1 LDEKFKVGRPVVE
14 AIISG
19 ITLFHVILLIE
30 YYRMQTKLESRSWF
44 EVDSPTWRGNKAV
57 NFFTELIIILP
68 HPFPGVQVPPGRYLS
83 VLMFLRMY
91 SIFRVIRN
99 SCAAYQER
107 FLIKSNKA
115 FRTSG
120 AIEFNWAF
128 AARNIFRTHPWACML
143 ALTVYNVCTF
153 AYIMYVW
160 ERITDPAVRVP
171 WTMRTAVWNTVI
183 TMGTIGYGD
192 TYAWTQEGR
201 LTACFMALTGIVLA
215 SLLIFV
221 IMNVLVPTTAERHAV
236 TIHEARYLNHRANW
250 VAVLYIQLWW
260 RRALFLRRRA
270 GHNAMPKYFHW
281 RNIAIKSEFREIR
294 RSLTLLEM
302 EAVSAVDELELHTS
316 NPEEE
321 AQKPESV
328 AGVIAEGH
336 AELRDNLVALAKSQ
350 AQALK
355 LLGAKPPK
363 PLVFAAHLKA
373 EQAKAEAE
381 EAAKKGKHGV
391 KSRGKMESTED
402 DYDEYDPYHHEE
414 HDEYDEHDEE
424 EHEGYGYYDESY

>member
-1 LDEKFKVGRPVVE
+1 ME

-19 ITLFHVILLIE
+19 VTLVHVLLLIE
-30 YYRMQTKLESRSWF
+30 YYRFQSKLESRSWF

-57 NFFTELIIILP
+57 NFFTELVIILP

-91 SIFRVIRN
+91 SVFRVIRN
-99 SCAAYQER
+99 SCAAYRDR

-115 FRTSG
+115 FRVSG

-143 ALTVYNVCTF
+143 ALTVYNVCTY
-153 AYIMYVW
+153 AYVMYVW
-160 ERITDPAVRVP
+160 ERITDPEERVP

-236 TIHEARYLNHRANW
+236 TIHEARYLNHRAVW
-250 VAVLYIQLWW
+250 VATLYIQLWW
-260 RRALFLRRRA
+260 RRALFLRRKA
-270 GHNAMPKYFHW
+270 GHFAMPRYFHW

-294 RSLTLLEM
+294 RNLTLLEM
-302 EAVSAVDELELHTS
+302 EAVAAVDELELHTS
-316 NPEEE
+316 NPEED
-321 AQKPESV
+321 AQKPEVV
-328 AGVIAEGH
+328 ATAIAAGH
-336 AELRDNLVALAKSQ
+336 EELRDTLVALAKSQ

-355 LLGAKPPK
+355 LLGARPPK

-373 EQAKAEAE
+373 AKEKAEAE
-381 EAAKKGKHGV
+381 AAKKLAKAGDKG
-391 KSRGKMESTED
+391 KSRAPSFGSTED
-402 DYDEYDPYHHEE
+402 SHSNYDQYNKYDK
-414 HDEYDEHDEE
+414 YDSD
-424 EHEGYGYYDESY
+424 GSDGSDDNYDNYDTFDSYTNS